1 MELGRFNGKPSR
13 CHSLSAEHHEKLA
26 NHIGQP
32 AKLVRA
38 IGLVIL
44 KAECMIKTMVKNVGG
59 KNEIPAIKNPIRI
72 CPKMGQTSK
81 QLVKVGK
88 VTST

>member
-1 MELGRFNGKPSR
+1 MLME
-13 CHSLSAEHHEKLA
+13 
-26 NHIGQP
+26 
-32 AKLVRA
+32 
-38 IGLVIL
+38 
-44 KAECMIKTMVKNVGG
+44 